1 MARWRRDNGLMTQR
15 LNGLV
20 MRLGLAV
27 VLLCGNVA
35 FGQTNR
41 FILDGNKAY
50 QQQNYKQASI
60 DYAKALQKDPNNV
73 PGIFNL
79 GNSLYQQKQYDSSR
93 RVMESAAK
101 AAPTREG
108 KAQANYNIGN
118 TYLSQRKWDEAIN
131 AYKQTLRNNPQDAD
145 AKYNLSY
152 ANAMKKKDQQQ
163 QQQDKDKKD
172 QKQQDQQK
180 KDEKKDDKKDKKDQ
194 DQNKDGDK
202 KEEQKKDQQ
211 QPQPDPS
218 KMSEQAAEQA
228 LNALRQKENALQD
241 KMKKEKGVP
250 VHMQK
255 DW

>member
-1 MARWRRDNGLMTQR
+1 MARWRRFNGLMAGW
-15 LNGLV
+15 LNGSV
-20 MRLGLAV
+20 TGLLML
-27 VLLCGNVA
+27 LLCGSVA
-35 FGQTNR
+35 HGQINK
-41 FILDGNKAY
+41 FILEGNKAY
-50 QQQNYKQASI
+50 EKQNYKQASI

-79 GNSLYQQKQYDSSR
+79 GNSLYQQKQYDLSR

-101 AAPTREG
+101 VAPTKEG

-118 TYLSQRKWDEAIN
+118 TYMSQRKWDEAIS

-152 ANAMKKKDQQQ
+152 ASAMKKKEEQQQ
-163 QQQDKDKKD
+163 KQDKDKKD
-172 QKQQDQQK
+172 QQKQDQQK
-180 KDEKKDDKKDKKDQ
+180 QDDKKDDKKDKKDQ

-218 KMSEQAAEQA
+218 KMSEQAAEQQ
-228 LNALRQKENALQD
+228 LNALRQQENKLQD

-250 VHMQK
+250 VRMQK